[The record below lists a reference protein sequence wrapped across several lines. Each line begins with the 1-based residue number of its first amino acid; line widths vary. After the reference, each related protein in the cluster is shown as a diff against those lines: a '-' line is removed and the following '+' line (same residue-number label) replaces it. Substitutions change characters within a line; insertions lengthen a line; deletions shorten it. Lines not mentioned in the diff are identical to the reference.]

1 MAAARL
7 VTRLRGALALI
18 GALLVAYYALT
29 PDGIYGAKAQGD
41 GFFSFHYL
49 PSIVVFRTLD
59 MRHALPRD
67 LERMDTG
74 PRGHKLNRAPIGPAL
89 AMLPLYCAGEG
100 LKHVAVKA
108 LVGLGRDPRVLGP
121 PPFEPHTGQMFYTGL
136 VSLFAA
142 ILGMVVV
149 FRLLRRHTGEAAAV
163 VGAAASVLCT
173 QVAWYATI
181 QPHYQHALAFAATA
195 LFIERWEHG
204 LARGDLSVG
213 RFARLGLLGGLAML
227 MRAQEAVF
235 LLAPGVELLYA
246 LFSSLRRRDR
256 SRDWAGAG
264 RVLLCGAVL
273 AAGAVVAFLPQILV
287 WATYFGW
294 FKRPFN
300 IEPMRFAEP
309 AIAEV
314 LFSMRAGLFP
324 WTPLAYLGIVGL
336 GLGLGLRRSSAVP
349 ASTRITILGAGC
361 VILADVYLVASS
373 WAWHGTFSFGARR
386 LSDLA
391 VFFALGTALLL
402 DYGVRCLRPGA
413 GRRILTSL
421 VGAALIGCFVFNT
434 ALIEL
439 WRRRV
444 LPNSAK
450 EARSASA
457 WVEHTGGPAWLVRAL
472 RLGYPLVQPMGW
484 AFALWHRAPA
494 TAWESVAGSYLA
506 ERNEHDFAPEGT
518 EWSFGSGG
526 SGLKL
531 IAAGSQGS
539 SGADGLKVEGELR
552 LLLQPFGREPLDLTL
567 EGQLPDGEIEVRWD
581 GAVLPVIRDA
591 GALRILVPIERVRAH
606 RVSELALRLPAAGV
620 LTRLRVRVTSSWW
633 RPPAR

>member
-1 MAAARL
+1 MR
-7 VTRLRGALALI
+7 RSRGALALALI

-49 PSIVVFRTLD
+49 PSLAVFRTLD
-59 MRHALPRD
+59 MRHAMPRD

-100 LKHVAVKA
+100 LKLVAVKA
-108 LVGLGRDPRVLGP
+108 LAGLGRDPRGLGP

-136 VSLFAA
+136 VSLSAA
-142 ILGMVVV
+142 ILGMLVV
-149 FRLLRRHTGEAAAV
+149 FRLLRRHTGEAAAL

-173 QVAWYATI
+173 QVAWYATV

-195 LFIERWEHG
+195 LFIERWDRG
-204 LARGDLSVG
+204 LARGELSAG
-213 RFARLGLLGGLAML
+213 RFLRLGLLLGLAML

-235 LLAPGVELLYA
+235 GLAPAVELLCA
-246 LFSSLRRRDR
+246 LLSALRRRERDR
-256 SRDWAGAG
+256 AG
-264 RVLLCGAVL
+264 RVLLCGAAL

-287 WATYFGW
+287 WAAYFGW

-300 IEPMRFAEP
+300 IEPMRFSDP

-324 WTPLAYLGIVGL
+324 WTPLAYLGTLGL
-336 GLGLGLRRSSAVP
+336 GLGLGLRRGSAVP
-349 ASTRITILGAGC
+349 SSTRITILGAGC

-386 LSDLA
+386 LSDLT
-391 VFFALGTALLL
+391 VFFALGTALLV
-402 DYGVRCLRPGA
+402 DRCLRPGTL
-413 GRRILTSL
+413 RRIFAPL
-421 VGAALIGCFVFNT
+421 VGVALVGCLIFNV
-434 ALIEL
+434 ALLEL

-457 WVEHTGGPAWLVRAL
+457 WVEHLGGPAWLVRAL
-472 RLGYPLVQPMGW
+472 RVGSPLVQPMGW
-484 AFALWHRAPA
+484 AFSLWHAAPA

-518 EWSFGSGG
+518 EWSFGTGG
-526 SGLKL
+526 AGLRL
-531 IAAGSQGS
+531 IAAGAQGTA
-539 SGADGLKVEGELR
+539 GADGLKVAGELR
-552 LLLQPFGREPLDLTL
+552 LLLQPFGREPLDLIL
-567 EGQLPDGEIEVRWD
+567 EGQLPDGAIEARWD
-581 GAVLPVIRDA
+581 GAALPVARDA
-591 GALRILVPIERVRAH
+591 GALRILVPLERVQPH
-606 RVSELALRLPAAGV
+606 HVSELALRLPSAGV

-633 RPPAR
+633 RPR

>member
-1 MAAARL
+1 MAGARL
-7 VTRLRGALALI
+7 LSRSRGALALI

-49 PSIVVFRTLD
+49 PSLAVFRTLD
-59 MRHALPRD
+59 MRHAMPRD

-100 LKHVAVKA
+100 LKLVAVKA
-108 LVGLGRDPRVLGP
+108 LSGLGRDPRVLGP

-142 ILGMVVV
+142 ILGMLVV
-149 FRLLRRHTGEAAAV
+149 FRLLRRHTSEAAAL
-163 VGAAASVLCT
+163 VGAASSVLCT

-195 LFIERWEHG
+195 LFIERWERG
-204 LARGDLSVG
+204 LALGDRSVG
-213 RFARLGLLGGLAML
+213 RFFRLGLLAGLAML

-235 LLAPGVELLYA
+235 LLAPGVELLCA
-246 LFSSLRRRDR
+246 MGSALRRRER
-256 SRDWAGAG
+256 AGAA
-264 RVLLCGAVL
+264 RVLLCGAAL
-273 AAGAVVAFLPQILV
+273 ATGAGVAFLPQLLV

-309 AIAEV
+309 AITEV

-324 WTPLAYLGIVGL
+324 WTPIAYLGLFGL
-336 GLGLGLRRSSAVP
+336 GLGLARRSSAP

-361 VILADVYLVASS
+361 VILADIYLVASS

-386 LSDLA
+386 LSDLT
-391 VFFALGTALLL
+391 VFFALGAALLL
-402 DYGVRCLRPGA
+402 DRCLRPGT
-413 GRRILTSL
+413 GRRILASL
-421 VGAALIGCFVFNT
+421 VGTALIGCLIFNA

-439 WRRRV
+439 WRRRA

-450 EARSASA
+450 EARSAAA
-457 WVEHTGGPAWLVRAL
+457 WTEHTGGPAWLVSAL
-472 RLGYPLVQPMGW
+472 RVGNPLVQPMGW
-484 AFALWHRAPA
+484 AFSLWHRAPA

-518 EWSFGSGG
+518 EWSFGPGG

-531 IAAGSQGS
+531 IVAGSHGAA
-539 SGADGLKVEGELR
+539 GADGLRVAGELR

-567 EGQLPDGEIEVRWD
+567 EGQFPDGAIEARWD
-581 GAVLPVIRDA
+581 GAALPVARDA
-591 GALRILVPIERVRAH
+591 GTLRIVIPLERVRAH
-606 RVSELALRLPAAGV
+606 RVSELALRLPTEGV

>member
-1 MAAARL
+1 M
-7 VTRLRGALALI
+7 TRSRGVLALI

-49 PSIVVFRTLD
+49 PSLVVFRTID
-59 MRHALPRD
+59 MRYAMPRD

-89 AMLPLYCAGEG
+89 VMLPLYCAGEG
-100 LKHVAVKA
+100 LKLVAVKA
-108 LVGLGRDPRVLGP
+108 LSGLGRDPRVLGP

-149 FRLLRRHTGEAAAV
+149 FRLLRRHTGEAAAL

-195 LFIERWEHG
+195 LFIERWERG
-204 LARGDLSVG
+204 LARGDRSVG
-213 RFARLGLLGGLAML
+213 RFARLGLLAGLAML

-235 LLAPGVELLYA
+235 LLAPGVELLGA
-246 LFSSLRRRDR
+246 LGSALRRRER
-256 SRDWAGAG
+256 NRDWAGAG

-273 AAGAVVAFLPQILV
+273 AACAMVAFLPQLLV

-294 FKRPFN
+294 FRRPFN

-309 AIAEV
+309 ALAEV

-324 WTPLAYLGIVGL
+324 WTPIAYLGL
-336 GLGLGLRRSSAVP
+336 FGLGLGLRRSSQPSEAP
-349 ASTRITILGAGC
+349 ASTRILILGAGC
-361 VILADVYLVASS
+361 VILADIYLVASS

-386 LSDLA
+386 LSDLT
-391 VFFALGTALLL
+391 VFFALGIALLL
-402 DYGVRCLRPGA
+402 ERCLRPGT
-413 GRRILTSL
+413 GRRILAVL
-421 VGAALIGCFVFNT
+421 VGAALIGCLIFNT

-450 EARSASA
+450 EARSAAA
-457 WVEHTGGPAWLVRAL
+457 WVTHTGGPAWLARAL
-472 RLGYPLVQPMGW
+472 RLGNPLVQPMGW
-484 AFALWHRAPA
+484 AFSFWHRAPA

-518 EWSFGSGG
+518 EWSFAPDG

-531 IAAGSQGS
+531 VVAGSRGAAGT
-539 SGADGLKVEGELR
+539 DGLKVAGELR
-552 LLLQPFGREPLDLTL
+552 LLLQAFGREPLDLTL
-567 EGQLPDGEIEVRWD
+567 KGRFPDGEIEVRWD
-581 GAVLPVIRDA
+581 GAALPVTRDA
-591 GALRILVPIERVRAH
+591 GALHLLVPIERVRAH
-606 RVSELALRLPAAGV
+606 HVSELALRLPAEGV
-620 LTRLRVRVTSSWW
+620 LTRLRVRVTSAWW